1 MASEVLSSSL
11 RSEQETTS
19 LPARYQCPVC
29 LKRYK
34 RREHLFRHT
43 SSHTSERP
51 YRCDSCDGSFQR
63 ADVLKR
69 HLRTCDGGS
78 SRSGGRRRACDRC
91 VRQKKACS
99 AHQPCQNCS
108 RKGVAC
114 FYPTAPEPDD
124 RLSQAVSRSSDG
136 SIGDS
141 VQQNGASSLL
151 TDPTIQSDSA
161 IQLPWAQQSS
171 GAFATS
177 PLDNLLSRSF
187 LESASPTWQDYL
199 LLASE
204 SHVLRDN
211 PLLDIGR
218 SQSLRFLDRFT
229 SNTGLVLSFD
239 CGTQE
244 QRESVASQLEVESRQ
259 EIGQP
264 YASNSTALGLQA
276 VADSPPLLDN
286 LSDASTI
293 DCIPINWL
301 CDPLSL
307 KTHEILLLIEEVVT
321 IKPRNSSVTLD
332 WSSALKNAC
341 LQFFSPANLRRFLGF
356 YWAIWHPNV
365 NFIHRPSFDPISA
378 KPALVAA
385 MATIGACVSPEMPDN
400 EDARTWFNCVEE
412 IVFIDDDF
420 NSNAIYSTSN
430 NMSIHRR
437 KIQVLQAAYIVC
449 LYQNWEGTDSSK
461 SRIRRN
467 RFATLVSTARDI
479 GITTATHLNYAEMG
493 RHDFEWKEYATRE
506 ELIRMFT
513 WIFLFDTAFVIFNN
527 LPPRMV
533 IKEMKMHLA
542 TPESCFQALTADDC
556 YREIQTHLPSGNAY
570 WSLSFRGA
578 FEALAKDTFS
588 PSMRQIIAASG
599 PLNLFALTSAI
610 HSQIFQYRSSVSSS
624 QNLTPIRNTLQ
635 NWCDSWQLFASTSST
650 GTPPHVTIDD
660 TNISP
665 QNMWKRIGFCRYCP
679 EFWLLGSLMT
689 ERLALLGDI
698 QLGNDLAPDE
708 DGAFDPI
715 LNQYDQTS
723 MQQVNNLIFGFQ
735 TFQL

>member
-1 MASEVLSSSL
+1 MASEAVSPSR
-11 RSEQETTS
+11 RSEQDTTS

-29 LKRYK
+29 FKRYK

-108 RKGVAC
+108 KKGVAC
-114 FYPTAPEPDD
+114 FYSTSPETEQRP
-124 RLSQAVSRSSDG
+124 SQAISKSSNG
-136 SIGDS
+136 SAGDS
-141 VQQNGASSLL
+141 VGQNGVSSMLM
-151 TDPTIQSDSA
+151 DPTIEPDTS
-161 IQLPWAQQSS
+161 IQLPWTQQSS
-171 GAFATS
+171 GAFGVS
-177 PLDNLLSRSF
+177 PLNNLFSQPF
-187 LESASPTWQDYL
+187 FESASPTWQDYL

-204 SHVLRDN
+204 SQVLRDN
-211 PLLDIGR
+211 PLLDTGR

-229 SNTGLVLSFD
+229 SNTGLLLSFD

-244 QRESVASQLEVESRQ
+244 QRDSVAAQLEVESRQ
-259 EIGQP
+259 EIGQS
-264 YASNSTALGLQA
+264 YASTNPTTLGL
-276 VADSPPLLDN
+276 DSPPLLDN
-286 LSDASTI
+286 LSDVSTI

-321 IKPRNSSVTLD
+321 IKPRNSAVTLD
-332 WSSALKNAC
+332 WSSALKNAS

-385 MATIGACVSPEMPDN
+385 MAIIGACVSPDMPDN

-420 NSNAIYSTSN
+420 NSDAIYSVSN
-430 NMSIHRR
+430 NMAIYRR
-437 KIQVLQAAYIVC
+437 KVQVLQAAYIVC

-493 RHDFEWKEYATRE
+493 RHEFEWKEYATRE
-506 ELIRMFT
+506 ELIRIFT
-513 WIFLFDTAFVIFNN
+513 WIFLLDTAFVIFNN

-533 IKEMKMHLA
+533 IKEMRMHLA
-542 TPESCFQALTADDC
+542 TPESCFQALTADEC
-556 YREIQTHLPSGNAY
+556 HQEIQTHLPCGSAY

-635 NWCDSWQLFASTSST
+635 NWCDSWQLFASTSSNGIT
-650 GTPPHVTIDD
+650 PHVTIDD
-660 TNISP
+660 NNIRT
-665 QNMWKRIGFCRYCP
+665 QDMWKRVGFCRYCP

-689 ERLALLGDI
+689 ERLGVLGDLR
-698 QLGNDLAPDE
+698 QGNDLAPLD
-708 DGAFDPI
+708 DGALDPI
-715 LNQYDQTS
+715 LNKYDQTS
-723 MQQVNNLIFGFQ
+723 MRQVNNLIVGFQ

>member
-1 MASEVLSSSL
+1 
-11 RSEQETTS
+11 
-19 LPARYQCPVC
+19 
-29 LKRYK
+29 
-34 RREHLFRHT
+34 
-43 SSHTSERP
+43 
-51 YRCDSCDGSFQR
+51 
-63 ADVLKR
+63 
-69 HLRTCDGGS
+69 
-78 SRSGGRRRACDRC
+78 
-91 VRQKKACS
+91 
-99 AHQPCQNCS
+99 
-108 RKGVAC
+108 
-114 FYPTAPEPDD
+114 
-124 RLSQAVSRSSDG
+124 
-136 SIGDS
+136 

-171 GAFATS
+171 GVFATS
-177 PLDNLLSRSF
+177 PLDNLLSRPF

-385 MATIGACVSPEMPDN
+385 MATIGM
-400 EDARTWFNCVEE
+400 
-412 IVFIDDDF
+412 
-420 NSNAIYSTSN
+420 
-430 NMSIHRR
+430 
-437 KIQVLQAAYIVC
+437 
-449 LYQNWEGTDSSK
+449 
-461 SRIRRN
+461 
-467 RFATLVSTARDI
+467 
-479 GITTATHLNYAEMG
+479 
-493 RHDFEWKEYATRE
+493 
-506 ELIRMFT
+506 
-513 WIFLFDTAFVIFNN
+513 
-527 LPPRMV
+527 
-533 IKEMKMHLA
+533 
-542 TPESCFQALTADDC
+542 
-556 YREIQTHLPSGNAY
+556 
-570 WSLSFRGA
+570 
-578 FEALAKDTFS
+578 
-588 PSMRQIIAASG
+588 
-599 PLNLFALTSAI
+599 
-610 HSQIFQYRSSVSSS
+610 
-624 QNLTPIRNTLQ
+624 
-635 NWCDSWQLFASTSST
+635 
-650 GTPPHVTIDD
+650 GTP
-660 TNISP
+660 
-665 QNMWKRIGFCRYCP
+665 F
-679 EFWLLGSLMT
+679 L
-689 ERLALLGDI
+689 
-698 QLGNDLAPDE
+698 
-708 DGAFDPI
+708 
-715 LNQYDQTS
+715 
-723 MQQVNNLIFGFQ
+723 
-735 TFQL
+735 